1 MLNLH
6 KMIIKSTPLSASE
19 SKEYLG
25 KEQEL
30 LKSFI
35 TKFTKL
41 NVKQAKDLR
50 KKLEAL
56 NLIKM
61 NAQHISKIID
71 IMPSNSEEIN
81 KIFIDISL
89 DENEENKILD
99 IVKQFE

>member
-1 MLNLH
+1 
-6 KMIIKSTPLSASE
+6 MIIKSTPLSASE
-19 SKEYLG
+19 SKEYFG

-35 TKFTKL
+35 NKFTKL
-41 NVKQAKDLR
+41 NVKQAKDFR
-50 KKLEAL
+50 EKLEAL
-56 NLIKM
+56 NLMKM

-71 IMPSNSEEIN
+71 LMPSNSEEIN

-89 DENEENKILD
+89 DENEENKILN

>member
-1 MLNLH
+1 
-6 KMIIKSTPLSASE
+6 MIIKSTPLSASE
-19 SKEYLG
+19 SKEYFG

-35 TKFTKL
+35 NKFTKL
-41 NVKQAKDLR
+41 SVKDAKDFR
-50 KKLEAL
+50 EKLEAL
-56 NLIKM
+56 NLMKM
-61 NAQHISKIID
+61 NGQHISKIID

-89 DENEENKILD
+89 DKNEENKILD

>member
-1 MLNLH
+1 
-6 KMIIKSTPLSASE
+6 MIIKSTPLSASE
-19 SKEYLG
+19 SKEHLG

-30 LKSFI
+30 MKSFI
-35 TKFTKL
+35 SKFTKL
-41 NVKQAKDLR
+41 NVKEAKVFR
-50 KKLEAL
+50 EKLESL

-71 IMPSNSEEIN
+71 ILPSNSEEIN

>member
-1 MLNLH
+1 
-6 KMIIKSTPLSASE
+6 MIIKTTPLSASE

-35 TKFTKL
+35 SKFTEL
-41 NVKQAKDLR
+41 NVKQAKEF
-50 KKLEAL
+50 KEKLEAL
-56 NLIKM
+56 SLMKM

-71 IMPSNSEEIN
+71 VMPSNPEEIK